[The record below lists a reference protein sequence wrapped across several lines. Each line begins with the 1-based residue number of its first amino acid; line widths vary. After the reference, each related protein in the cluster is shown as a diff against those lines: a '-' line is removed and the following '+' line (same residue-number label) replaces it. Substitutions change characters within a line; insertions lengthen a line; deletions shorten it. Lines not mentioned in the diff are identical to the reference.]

1 MSNSNKNS
9 KTIQLCISLLIVAAS
24 LLLPCPDGLSRVA
37 MYTLGVFISALV
49 MWMSISISWP
59 CFIVIFLVALIPGY
73 GFTATLSK
81 AFGNSTLA
89 FLLFSFMLVYPLS
102 KTNFVKRT
110 AIAFITNKIA
120 VKGPWHFVSFLL
132 FAELILG
139 LFISPSVLF
148 VAFLPFLE
156 EIYKVLDLKENSKTA
171 NMLMIGS
178 VICISLSSGMTP
190 IGHVWPTLAMGAW
203 NSAFADSSIGA
214 LQFMAVGIPT
224 GIVLTI
230 LLILVFKLFFKP
242 DDINDVNPQKALS
255 LKGSVPKADNS
266 EKFILAVVALVVVLW
281 IAPSLIKNSL
291 PAVYSFING
300 MGTAMPPLL
309 GIILMFVFKPE
320 GKNVLEFREAATKG
334 VMWEAILMTG
344 TATLVGGCLTDSNIG
359 ITDVLTKVLGPAAQ
373 GLSPIM
379 IVVFFCAWV
388 VIQTNFAS
396 NIVTTTVVSSIA
408 VAIISAL
415 PEGYV
420 SGASILCL
428 IGFGAAICNMTPA
441 AQSTINTV
449 AIGSGRTTAKDLF
462 VWGGIFAV
470 LAIIVMSTI
479 GYGIGA
485 AIM

>member
-1 MSNSNKNS
+1 MTNS
-9 KTIQLCISLLIVAAS
+9 KDNRAIKLVIAFIIVLAF
-24 LLLPCPDGLSRVA
+24 LVLPCPKGLSRTA
-37 MYTLGVFISALV
+37 MYTLGVFISALF
-49 MWMSISISWP
+49 MWMTISISWP
-59 CFIVIFLVALIPGY
+59 CFIVIFLAALIPGY
-73 GFTATLSK
+73 GFSSSLSK

-110 AIAFITNKIA
+110 AIAFVTNRIA
-120 VKGPWHFVSFLL
+120 IKGPWYFVSFLL
-132 FAELILG
+132 FAELLLG

-156 EIYKVLDLKENSKTA
+156 EIFRVLELKENSKTA

-203 NSAFADSSIGA
+203 QSATGNAISPME
-214 LQFMAVGIPT
+214 FMAVGIPC
-224 GIVLTI
+224 GIILTI
-230 LLILVFKLFFKP
+230 LLIAAFRLFFKA
-242 DDINDVNPQKALS
+242 DDINELDPQKALS
-255 LKGSVPKADNS
+255 LKGSVPGADKA
-266 EKFILAVVALVVVLW
+266 EHFILAVVALVVFLW
-281 IAPSLIKNSL
+281 IAPGLVKSAL
-291 PAVYSFING
+291 PAAYKYIND

-309 GIILMFVFKPE
+309 GIILMFTVRPE

-344 TATLVGGCLTDSNIG
+344 TATLIGGCLTDANIG
-359 ITDVLTKVLGPAAQ
+359 ISDYLTKAFGPVAA
-373 GLSPIM
+373 GLSPFM
-379 IVVFFCAWV
+379 LVLFFCAWV

-420 SGASILCL
+420 SGGALLCL

-470 LAIIVMSTI
+470 LAIAIMSTLGYLI
-479 GYGIGA
+479 GSAVI
-485 AIM
+485 I